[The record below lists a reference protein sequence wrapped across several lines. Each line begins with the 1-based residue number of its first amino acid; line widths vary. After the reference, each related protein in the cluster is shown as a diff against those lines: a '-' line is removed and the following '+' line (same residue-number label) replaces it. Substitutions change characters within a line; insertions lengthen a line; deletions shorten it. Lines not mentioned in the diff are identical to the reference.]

1 MSFSD
6 EDVAHLRIPLK
17 DIASATN
24 NFAEEN
30 LLKRGEKAD
39 VYKGLLLQS
48 EVEIDVVIRKYRCST
63 LTFDFYAEINRISHV
78 THSNPVSLIGFCDEE
93 DEQML
98 VMEHVVNGSLDKYL
112 SDPTLKWSQKLLICR
127 DAANCLDSCR
137 EYNYIKCFSPKSFKI
152 LLNKNMRARVLFY
165 IDSSSDPKNAF
176 GMILLEVLY
185 GRKATI
191 EDVNQFQAKM
201 AKNRYEKEELSIF
214 SGIDYTSFNTESLYI
229 FSQVASDCLK
239 GGLDFDSKELDRA
252 HAIQW
257 KHENPVS
264 IFSVSI
270 DIQPTFSLRRLSFCS
285 IIVFLL
291 CF

>member
-6 EDVAHLRIPLK
+6 EDIAHLRIPLK
-17 DIASATN
+17 YIASATN

-30 LLKRGEKAD
+30 LLKRGGKAD
-39 VYKGLLLQS
+39 VYKGVLLLRS
-48 EVEIDVVIRKYRCST
+48 KGRIYVVIRKYRCST

-78 THSNPVSLIGFCDEE
+78 KHSNVVRLIGFCDEE
-93 DEQML
+93 DERML
-98 VMEHVVNGSLDKYL
+98 VIEHVVKGSLDKYL
-112 SDPTLKWSQKLLICR
+112 SDPTLTWSQKLLICC
-127 DAANCLDSCR
+127 DAAKCLKSSR

-152 LLNKNMRARVLFY
+152 FLDKDMRAKVLFY

-185 GRKATI
+185 GRKVTM
-191 EDVNQFQAKM
+191 EDANQFQDKL

-214 SGIDYTSFNTESLYI
+214 SGIDYASFNTESLYV
-229 FSQVASDCLK
+229 FSQVAFDYLM
-239 GGLDFDSKELDRA
+239 GGLDFDSVELDRA

-264 IFSVSI
+264 TFSVSI
-270 DIQPTFSLRRLSFCS
+270 DIQPSFSLRRLSF
-285 IIVFLL
+285 FLL